1 MTLLSLLCF
10 MLITGDN
17 YVVGVTVAVAVV
29 IVFANVIDVVVVVVV
44 AIVMSYAGYC
54 C

>member
-1 MTLLSLLCF
+1 MTLLLLFWF

-17 YVVGVTVAVAVV
+17 YVVGVTVAVV
-29 IVFANVIDVVVVVVV
+29 IVFANVIDVVAVV
-44 AIVMSYAGYC
+44 AIVVAYAGYC